1 LSGLIIPDFKKED
14 YHVGTSPFEW
24 LYQFRDNKLKM
35 AQMRSIIS
43 EKAKAVGVHNFV
55 TLFNCYLEMV
65 EREKGVIFENA
76 TNFTGQRFELMSGT
90 WFCDD
95 FGIATT
101 DKYGFEIV
109 ACNHPLM
116 PTQRL
121 INIDTNIEKLELAY
135 RKGGVWRTIIADKHT
150 LASTQSIIG
159 LAKYGIAVNSENAKH
174 IIKYLAD
181 IEHLNYEK
189 LQEVNSIER
198 LGWVDGHGFSPYVDG
213 LVFDGELNFKHFFS
227 SVSQKGSFDK
237 WLEVVREI
245 RAHESTQ
252 ARIMLASSFASV
264 LVEPLGALPFFV
276 HLWGTTESGKTV
288 ALMLAASVWA
298 NPKLGEYI
306 HSFNGT
312 AVAQELS
319 AGFVNSLPLILDEL
333 QIIKERKDFDQM
345 IYQLTE
351 GVGRIRGQKTGG
363 LQKMQTWQNCILTSG
378 ECPINHSASGG
389 GAINRVIEIECND
402 GSLFQDSVKVA
413 ETLKKHY
420 GHAGKMFIEKLSEVG
435 FDEIQK
441 VQKEYSSKLS
451 TNKATEKQALS
462 ASIILAADEFI
473 TKWIIQDGRQLTV
486 DEIQDFLSTSADVS
500 TEEKGF
506 DYLVDTIAINSN
518 KFMGASQYD
527 EVWGVRQDD
536 YMCVIK
542 AKFDKILFDGGFN
555 PASVLGWMVRNEK
568 AQQYQGRNT
577 KQTRIGR
584 NTPRCVWV
592 YMPDYMEVDEEVNE
606 DEAPF

>member
-1 LSGLIIPDFKKED
+1 MNEVIPNYKKDD
-14 YHVGTSPFEW
+14 YYTSTAPFEW
-24 LYQFRDNKLKM
+24 LYQFKDNKLKM

-43 EKAKAVGVHNFV
+43 ERAKAVGVQNFV
-55 TLFNCYLEMV
+55 TLFNCYLEMM

-76 TNFTGQRFELMSGT
+76 TNFTGQELELMSGG

-95 FGIATT
+95 FGITTT

-116 PTQRL
+116 PIKRL

-150 LASTQSIIG
+150 LASTQSIVG

-181 IEHLNYEK
+181 IEHLNYDK
-189 LQEVNSIER
+189 LEEVNSIER
-198 LGWVDGHGFSPYVDG
+198 LGWIDGHGFSPYVDG
-213 LVFDGELNFKHFFS
+213 LVFDGELNFKHYFG
-227 SVSQKGSFDK
+227 SVSQKGKFDK
-237 WLEVVREI
+237 WIEVAKEI

-276 HLWGTTESGKTV
+276 HFWGTTETGKTV
-288 ALMLAASVWA
+288 ALMVAASVWA

-306 HSFNGT
+306 HSFNST

-333 QIIKERKDFDQM
+333 QIIKERKDFDQL

-402 GSLFQDSVKVA
+402 GSLFKDSVTVA

-420 GHAGKMFIEKLSEVG
+420 GHAGKMFVEKLSEVG
-435 FDEIQK
+435 FDEISKTQK
-441 VQKEYSSKLS
+441 AYAAELS
-451 TNKATEKQALS
+451 ANKATEKQSLS
-462 ASIILAADEFI
+462 ASIILTADELA
-473 TKWIIQDGRQLTV
+473 TNWIFEDERQLTI
-486 DEIQDFLSTSADVS
+486 DDIKDYLSTSEDVS

-506 DYLVDTIAINSN
+506 DYLVDIIAVNGN
-518 KFMGASQYD
+518 KFTGASQYD
-527 EVWGVRQDD
+527 EIWGMRKDD
-536 YMCVIK
+536 YMCVVK
-542 AKFDKILFDGGFN
+542 AKFDKILAEGGFN

-568 AQQYQGRNT
+568 AQKYKGKNT
-577 KQTRIGR
+577 RATRIGQA
-584 NTPRCVWV
+584 TPRCVWV
-592 YMPDYMEVDEEVNE
+592 YMPDFLEVDEEIDNE
-606 DEAPF
+606 VPF